1 MNYWDKRVVRQ
12 QLDKRLKSLKDYA
25 SLDMPQQ
32 GWIKTFREALG
43 LSSSQLGKKQV
54 LISHV
59 FHDWKIQKVSGI

>member
-43 LSSSQLGKKQV
+43 LSSSQLGKNRY
-54 LISHV
+54 
-59 FHDWKIQKVSGI
+59 